1 MSEAKSFKELS
12 ERELPQWYADT
23 PFGIFIHWG
32 AYSVSAW
39 AEPIGA
45 LGTIEWETWFKHNP
59 YAEWY
64 HNTIRIEGSPAQ
76 EHHREVY
83 GDMPYDGLLD
93 LWQAEKFDPADWAA
107 LFRDAGAG
115 YVIPTTKHHDGITL
129 WDAPGTDGRSTVA
142 RGPRRDLI
150 APIADAVRKA
160 GMHFGV
166 YYSGGLDWHVRP
178 MPPHTTDESVHDTG
192 RPKDADY
199 GAYCAQ
205 QCRDLIDRYQPEIL
219 WNDIQW
225 PDDAK
230 NFGPDGLG
238 TLFDYF
244 YAHVPTGVVNDRY
257 GDTHSDHLTS
267 EYSHQLAN
275 EGAKAWENCRGIGY
289 SFGYNQLEDERHYL
303 TGYQIARMLTD
314 IVSRGGHFLLNVGP
328 KADGTLPEL
337 QRKALVDLG
346 AWMRTGAKDALYGSR
361 PTNTEDVQP
370 GAGVWVRGVEKD
382 GTRRLFVD
390 LEEADPKVA
399 ATATLTVGGE
409 EVTVELRAGRP
420 GPVIY

>member
-1 MSEAKSFKELS
+1 MNGAKSFEELS
-12 ERELPQWYADT
+12 ERDLPQWYADT

-39 AEPIGA
+39 GEPIGA

-59 YAEWY
+59 YSEWY
-64 HNTIRIEGSPAQ
+64 FNTIRIEGSPAQ

-93 LWQAEKFDPADWAA
+93 LWQAEKFDPADWAS

-129 WDAPGTDGRSTVA
+129 WDAPGTDGRNTVA
-142 RGPRRDLI
+142 RGPKRDLL
-150 APIADAVRKA
+150 APIAKAVREA

-166 YYSGGLDWHVRP
+166 YYSGGLDWHFRP
-178 MPPHTTDESVHDTG
+178 MPPHTTNDSVNDTG
-192 RPKDADY
+192 RPKDAEY
-199 GAYCAQ
+199 GAYCAMH
-205 QCRDLIDRYQPEIL
+205 CRDLIDRYQPEIL

-230 NFGPDGLG
+230 NFDPDGLG
-238 TLFDYF
+238 TLFNYF
-244 YAHVPTGVVNDRY
+244 YSRVPTGVVNDRY
-257 GDTHSDHLTS
+257 GDTHSDYLTS
-267 EYSHQLAN
+267 EYSHLLAN
-275 EGAKAWENCRGIGY
+275 EGDKAWENCRGIGY
-289 SFGYNQLEDERHYL
+289 SFAYNQLEDERHYL

-337 QRKALVDLG
+337 QRTALMDLG
-346 AWMRTGAKDALYGSR
+346 TWMQAGAKEVLYGSR
-361 PTNTEDVQP
+361 PVSTQDVTP
-370 GAGVWVRGVEKD
+370 DDGVWVRGVDKD

-390 LEEADPKVA
+390 LEEADPRVA
-399 ATATLTVGGE
+399 ATAKLTVGGE
-409 EVTVELRAGRP
+409 QVTVQLPAGRR